1 MAFFVNV
8 EIRSSVGS
16 LVGSLSRCNLLV
28 SIKESTSEWTDL
40 RLYSR
45 RRSILLLYLW
55 LGLDLKTNPPSV
67 NDSPPER

>member
-1 MAFFVNV
+1 VAFFVNV

-28 SIKESTSEWTDL
+28 SIKESTSECTDL
-40 RLYSR
+40 RLCSR

-55 LGLDLKTNPPSV
+55 LGLDLKTNALSV

>member
-28 SIKESTSEWTDL
+28 SIKESTSECTDL
-40 RLYSR
+40 RQCSR

-55 LGLDLKTNPPSV
+55 LGLDLKNDTLSV